1 MDKMIKQL
9 SDLISGKRVLIL
21 GFGVEGQSSYR
32 LIKEI
37 GAYSVIGIAD
47 INAVTGI
54 FDCAVHFGAG
64 YLESINDYDLIIK
77 SPGIALNKN
86 PTEYSGLITSQTE
99 LFLRSYREQ
108 VIGITGTKGKSTVS
122 SLLYHVLSTNNVPC
136 VLAGNIGVPVFDILR
151 DITPDTAIVFEMSCH
166 QLEYCNLSPA
176 TAIFLN
182 LYEDHLDR
190 YKTFEVYANTKK
202 NIYLHQNPTDILYC
216 DESVM
221 PAPGVSVSKTVLVNT
236 GILPF
241 DSLNDIGGTRLVGK
255 HNLTNCA
262 FVYNIA
268 KTCGVTDQGFISSIR
283 SYVPLKHRLEYI
295 GTKKDVDYYDD
306 SISTTVES
314 AISAIE
320 SIPNVS
326 TILLGGMDRGINYTH
341 LVEYLLNS
349 DLTNVICMYE
359 SGKRIFEEL
368 NDKEASKK
376 AQHLKVV
383 YCADLYEATETAQ
396 KLTPPGTACILS
408 PASASYGDFIDFAER
423 GDVFK
428 KILFGK

>member
-1 MDKMIKQL
+1 MNKIIKLL

-32 LIKEI
+32 FIKEI
-37 GAYSVIGIAD
+37 GSYLSIGVAD
-47 INAVTGI
+47 INVQPDI
-54 FDCAVHFGAG
+54 SDCSVHFGAG
-64 YLESINDYDLIIK
+64 YLECINDYDLIIK
-77 SPGIALNKN
+77 SPGIALNKS
-86 PTEYSGLITSQTE
+86 PAEFTGIITSQTE
-99 LFLRSYREQ
+99 LFLRSYRKQ

-122 SLLYHVLSTNNVPC
+122 SLLYHVLSTNNIPC

-151 DITPDTAIVFEMSCH
+151 DITSNTTIVYEMSCH
-166 QLEYCNLSPA
+166 QLEYCNQSPS

-190 YKTFEVYANTKK
+190 YKTFEIYANTKK
-202 NIYLHQNPTDILYC
+202 NIYLHQHPTDFLYC

-221 PAPGVSVSKTVLVNT
+221 PAPGVSVSKTILVNT
-236 GILPF
+236 DILPF
-241 DSLNDIGGTRLVGK
+241 DSLDDIEGARLYGK
-255 HNLTNCA
+255 HNLSNCA
-262 FVYNIA
+262 FVYSLA
-268 KTCGVTDQGFISSIR
+268 KVFGITDQSFMSSIQ

-295 GTKKDVDYYDD
+295 GKKEGIDYYDD

-341 LVEYLLNS
+341 LVDYLLKS
-349 DLTNVICMYE
+349 HLTNVICMYE
-359 SGKRIFEEL
+359 SGKRIYDEL
-368 NDKEASKK
+368 DNQA
-376 AQHLKVV
+376 HRLTVV

-396 KLTPPGTACILS
+396 RITPLGTSCLLS

-428 KILFGK
+428 QILFGK